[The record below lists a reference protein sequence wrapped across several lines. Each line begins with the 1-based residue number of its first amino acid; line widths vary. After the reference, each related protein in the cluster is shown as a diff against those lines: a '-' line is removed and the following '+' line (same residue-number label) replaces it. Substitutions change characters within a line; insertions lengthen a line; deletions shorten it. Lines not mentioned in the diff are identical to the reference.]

1 MIDGNKVTIGFT
13 MKHAGNKYKA
23 KSTFEVYE
31 GSILD
36 EIGEMFNTFLKQAGY
51 TRENDYILMNDV
63 TLDELQLLEAY
74 LAKIR
79 KENQQ

>member
-36 EIGEMFNTFLKQAGY
+36 EIGEMFNTFLKQVGY

>member
-31 GSILD
+31 GSVLD
-36 EIGEMFNTFLKQAGY
+36 EIGEMFNTFLKQVGY

-79 KENQQ
+79 KENQ

>member
-31 GSILD
+31 GSVLD
-36 EIGEMFNTFLKQAGY
+36 EIGEMFNTFLKQVGY
-51 TRENDYILMNDV
+51 ARENDYVLMNDV

>member
-1 MIDGNKVTIGFT
+1 MIDDNKVTICFM

-31 GSILD
+31 GSVLD
-36 EIGEMFNTFLKQAGY
+36 EIGEALNTFLKQAGY
-51 TRENDYILMNDV
+51 MRENSYILMNDV
-63 TLDELQLLEAY
+63 SLDELELLEEY

-79 KENQQ
+79 KEKRQ